1 MSGNRSVKPVFSMCI
16 QSSFIIRT
24 NNRDGSVHSAPITRI
39 GVAHEQG
46 DRCLPVISRS
56 GTKMTRQNVLRTGVL
71 SAHPVSRDYA
81 PADGQFRRL
90 TRAGWNVRT
99 GSVTKSAAKKC
110 RTSRCLKKNRRVNE
124 CEVKKAAEAGDFAAF
139 FCPVRNIQ
147 MDERLT
153 CPDTFD
159 VGLTVPGPVIYP
171 ENTTV
176 RESRRG
182 RPVFSANRRL
192 ITNDRSGPF
201 LQRYP

>member
-1 MSGNRSVKPVFSMCI
+1 MSGNRSVKPVFSMCV

-99 GSVTKSAAKKC
+99 SSVTKSAAEKC
-110 RTSRCLKKNRRVNE
+110 RTSRCLKN
-124 CEVKKAAEAGDFAAF
+124 
-139 FCPVRNIQ
+139 P
-147 MDERLT
+147 
-153 CPDTFD
+153 
-159 VGLTVPGPVIYP
+159 PGKRTRS
-171 ENTTV
+171 EKG
-176 RESRRG
+176 RGSRRFRGLFLPCQEYTDG
-182 RPVFSANRRL
+182 RASDMPGYV
-192 ITNDRSGPF
+192 
-201 LQRYP
+201 